1 MKKKYYIYL
10 SFIFIIFNFEFY
22 ATKANAKDY
31 SGTGKYRFGPNI
43 AESTACDLAF
53 ERAKKNALSN
63 ALDEYLFSQDFMH
76 CSESDNAEC
85 ELNKTIIST
94 INGRIKK
101 IKKQQRTLTKQEGSS
116 ICIYEIICDIAK
128 PKKQKDANFHFDL
141 MLNKK
146 IFRNDEKFTIDIEP
160 NMKMF
165 VNIFQWNPYVSEE
178 SNITKIFPN
187 KYESNN
193 EIEKK
198 KKRKIPNIKSGYSF
212 KVKYP
217 ADTQNKKYVDEY
229 LIVVATKKDNEFMDN
244 YKFKKFQVI
253 ISEIPNDE
261 FRMEKI
267 NYEILKN

>member
-1 MKKKYYIYL
+1 MRFL
-10 SFIFIIFNFEFY
+10 VFIIFFCGFCIFEV
-22 ATKANAKDY
+22 NAKDY
-31 SGTGKYRFGPNI
+31 SGIGKYRFGPNV
-43 AESTACDLAF
+43 AESIACDLAF

-63 ALDEYLFSQDFMH
+63 AYGEKVFSEDFMR

-165 VNIFQWNPYVSEE
+165 VNIFQWNPYISEGT
-178 SNITKIFPN
+178 NLTKIFPN

-229 LIVVATKKDNEFMDN
+229 LIVLATKKDNHFMN
-244 YKFKKFQVI
+244 HYEYKKFQEI
-253 ISEIPNDE
+253 MHEIPNDE
-261 FRMEKI
+261 YRVEQIK
-267 NYEILKN
+267 YEILKN

>member
-10 SFIFIIFNFEFY
+10 LFILIIFNFEFY
-22 ATKANAKDY
+22 TTKANAKDY
-31 SGTGKYRFGPNI
+31 PGTGEYRFGPNV
-43 AESTACDLAF
+43 AESIACNTAF

-63 ALDEYLFSQDFMH
+63 ALGEHLFSQDFMR
-76 CSESDNAEC
+76 CSEADNAEC

-101 IKKQQRTLTKQEGSS
+101 IKEKQRTLTKQEGSS
-116 ICIYEIICDIAK
+116 TCIYEIICDIAK
-128 PKKQKDANFHFDL
+128 PKKQKDANFHFNL

-146 IFRNDEKFTIDIEP
+146 IFRNDEKFMIDIEP

-165 VNIFQWNPYVSEE
+165 VNIFQWNPYIAEG
-178 SNITKIFPN
+178 NNLTKIFPN

-198 KKRKIPNIKSGYSF
+198 RKIPDIKSGYSF
-212 KVKYP
+212 IVEYP
-217 ADTQNKKYVDEY
+217 TETQKKKYVDEY
-229 LIVVATKKDNEFMDN
+229 LIVLATKKDNDFMDN
-244 YKFKKFQVI
+244 YKFKKFQKI

-267 NYEILKN
+267 NYEIHKN

>member
-10 SFIFIIFNFEFY
+10 LFILIIFNFEFY
-22 ATKANAKDY
+22 TTKANAKDY
-31 SGTGKYRFGPNI
+31 PGTGEYRFGPNV
-43 AESTACDLAF
+43 AESIACNTAF

-63 ALDEYLFSQDFMH
+63 ALGEHLFSQDFMH
-76 CSESDNAEC
+76 CSEADNAEC

-101 IKKQQRTLTKQEGSS
+101 IKEKQRTLTKQEGSS
-116 ICIYEIICDIAK
+116 TCIYEIICDIAK
-128 PKKQKDANFHFDL
+128 PKKQKDANFHFNL

-146 IFRNDEKFTIDIEP
+146 IFRNDEKFMIDIEP

-165 VNIFQWNPYVSEE
+165 VNIFQWNPYIAEG
-178 SNITKIFPN
+178 NNLTKIFPN

-198 KKRKIPNIKSGYSF
+198 RKIPDIKSGYSF
-212 KVKYP
+212 IVEYP
-217 ADTQNKKYVDEY
+217 TETQKKKYVDEY
-229 LIVVATKKDNEFMDN
+229 LIVLATKKDNDFMDN
-244 YKFKKFQVI
+244 YKFKKFQKI

-267 NYEILKN
+267 NYEIHKN

>member
-94 INGRIKK
+94 IDGRIKK
-101 IKKQQRTLTKQEGSS
+101 IKRKIILPLEKQVGYS
-116 ICIYEIICDIAK
+116 ICTCQIIAAIVK
-128 PKKQKDANFHFDL
+128 PKKSKDANFHFNL
-141 MLNKK
+141 ILNKK

-165 VNIFQWNPYVSEE
+165 INIFQWNPYISEG
-178 SNITKIFPN
+178 SNVTKIFPN
-187 KYESNN
+187 KFESNN

-198 KKRKIPNIKSGYSF
+198 RKIPDIKSGYSF
-212 KVKYP
+212 KVEYP
-217 ADTQNKKYVDEY
+217 AETQDKKQIDEY
-229 LIVVATKKDNEFMDN
+229 LIVLATKKDNDFMN
-244 YKFKKFQVI
+244 HYKYKKFQEI
-253 ISEIPNDE
+253 IHEIPNDE
-261 FRMEKI
+261 YRMEKI

>member
-1 MKKKYYIYL
+1 MRFL
-10 SFIFIIFNFEFY
+10 VFIIFFCGFCIFEV
-22 ATKANAKDY
+22 NAKDY
-31 SGTGKYRFGPNI
+31 SGIGKYRFGPNV
-43 AESTACDLAF
+43 AESIACDLAF

-63 ALDEYLFSQDFMH
+63 AYGEKVFSEDFMR

-94 INGRIKK
+94 IDGRIKK
-101 IKKQQRTLTKQEGSS
+101 IKKKKPTLTKQEGSS
-116 ICIYEIICDIAK
+116 VCTYKITATIVK
-128 PKKQKDANFHFDL
+128 PKKSKDANFHFNL
-141 MLNKK
+141 ILNKK

-165 VNIFQWNPYVSEE
+165 VNIFQWNPYISEGT
-178 SNITKIFPN
+178 NLTKIFPN

>member
-1 MKKKYYIYL
+1 M
-10 SFIFIIFNFEFY
+10 
-22 ATKANAKDY
+22 
-31 SGTGKYRFGPNI
+31 R
-43 AESTACDLAF
+43 
-53 ERAKKNALSN
+53 
-63 ALDEYLFSQDFMH
+63 

-116 ICIYEIICDIAK
+116 ICIYEIICDIVK
-128 PKKQKDANFHFDL
+128 PKKQKDANFHFNL
-141 MLNKK
+141 TLNKK

-165 VNIFQWNPYVSEE
+165 VNIFQWNPYISEGV
-178 SNITKIFPN
+178 NLTRIFPN

-198 KKRKIPNIKSGYSF
+198 RKIPDIKSGYSF
-212 KVKYP
+212 IVEYP
-217 ADTQNKKYVDEY
+217 SEKQNKKYVDEY
-229 LIVVATKKDNEFMDN
+229 LIVLATKKDNDFMDN
-244 YKFKKFQVI
+244 YKFKKFQEI

-261 FRMEKI
+261 FRIGKI
-267 NYEILKN
+267 NYEIRKN